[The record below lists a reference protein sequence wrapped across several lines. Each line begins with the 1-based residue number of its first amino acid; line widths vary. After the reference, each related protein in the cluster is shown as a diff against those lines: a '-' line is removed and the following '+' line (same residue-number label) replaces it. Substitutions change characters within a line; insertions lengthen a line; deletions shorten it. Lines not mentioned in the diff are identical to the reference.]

1 MVGKNSEKIHIGLCD
16 VKIWQIFTIFFKIRS
31 KSCKFFNAIR
41 NFVYNAFRMIQRVR
55 KFTDSTNFTNALKVT
70 IASVTPVLVLSYLG
84 HFEIGFTIALGAFL
98 TYPSDI
104 PSNLK
109 HKINGVL
116 VAALIVASCNL
127 LINILHPFPWIL
139 YPVIAALVFFLSMI
153 SVYGHR
159 ANMVSFSG
167 LLSVSL
173 AFGHIHT
180 GWEMLFNSG
189 LMLLGGLFYLSVS
202 LCFHLLRPHRYAELQ
217 IADCIRLTGKYL
229 KLRGDLWNTDA
240 NRAKIIEKQLH
251 LQVELN
257 TIHENIR
264 EILIRNRPDSGSSN
278 QNRKMLLVFISLV
291 EIMELALSTSF
302 DHSKLH
308 QKFEAHPKVL
318 ATYQNLAYN
327 LAATL
332 KQLSK
337 SIENSEKYLSKHFLF
352 KDLEN
357 LQQVIRDY
365 ENETHDSDG
374 VWMLTNMLH
383 YAEKQIEKITV
394 VERAFTLAVSSQ
406 DLKGR
411 DKDLEK
417 FLAPQYYPWRT
428 FRENLS
434 FSSTYFR
441 HALRLTITILIAFV
455 IGGLF
460 PLQNVYWILLTIIV
474 IMRPGYGLTK
484 ERSWHRIFGTIL
496 GGLIA
501 FAVLSVVHNA
511 VFIGAL
517 AIVSIILGF
526 TFTTTNYKI
535 GATFVTIYV
544 VFVYGLLTPN
554 IENVIQFRILDTLV
568 GAALAFIANYF
579 FWPSWEFL
587 NAPLHLKKS
596 IEANRN
602 YLSEISKF
610 YNEKGNVTTSYRL
623 ARKNAFIEIGNLI
636 SSFQRM
642 SQEPKSKQ
650 KQLPQLYKLVVLN
663 HTLLSSS
670 ASLGTYIQSH
680 KTTSASEAFNV
691 VVGTVIRNL
700 SQAAKILDNEWV
712 ESNENQPR
720 EDVSLRFTELKNIRE
735 KELRQAHLYD
745 ADALELKMQ
754 EAQLVI
760 EQLIWL
766 TNLSENI
773 LKTATNIRQL

>member
-1 MVGKNSEKIHIGLCD
+1 MID
-16 VKIWQIFTIFFKIRS
+16 QVK
-31 KSCKFFNAIR
+31 
-41 NFVYNAFRMIQRVR
+41 
-55 KFTDSTNFTNALKVT
+55 KFTDSTNFTNAVKVT
-70 IASVTPVLVLSYLG
+70 IASVIPVFVCSYFD

-116 VAALIVASCNL
+116 VAALIVAGCNL
-127 LINILHPFPWIL
+127 LVNLLHPFPYIL
-139 YPVIAALVFFLSMI
+139 YPFVAVLIFFLSMI

-159 ANMVSFSG
+159 ANMVSFSA

-180 GWEMLFNSG
+180 GWEIFQNSG
-189 LMLLGGLFYLSVS
+189 LMLIGGLFYLAIS
-202 LCFHLLRPHRYAELQ
+202 LLFHFIRPHRYVELQ
-217 IADCIRLTGKYL
+217 VAECIKLTAKYL
-229 KLRGDLWNTDA
+229 KLRGDLWNIGA

-257 TIHENIR
+257 TIQENIR
-264 EILIRNRPDSGSSN
+264 EILIRNRPDTGSSN

-302 DHSKLH
+302 DHSKL
-308 QKFEAHPKVL
+308 QEKFSGFPKVL
-318 ATYQNLAYN
+318 ATYQSLAYN

-337 SIENSEKYLSKHFLF
+337 SIENKEAYISKHALI

-357 LQQVIRDY
+357 LENVIGEY
-365 ENETHDSDG
+365 AKITGENEDSEG

-383 YAEKQIEKITV
+383 YAEKQIEKIKV
-394 VERAFTLAVSSQ
+394 VERAFVQAVSSQ

-411 DKDLEK
+411 DKDLDK
-417 FLAPQYYPWRT
+417 LLAPMYYPWST
-428 FRENLS
+428 LRENLT
-434 FSSTYFR
+434 FASTNFR
-441 HALRLTITILIAFV
+441 HSLRLTITILIGFV
-455 IGGLF
+455 IGALF
-460 PLQNVYWILLTIIV
+460 PLQNIYWILLTIVV

-484 ERSWHRIFGTIL
+484 ERSYHRIFGTIV

-501 FAVLSVVHNA
+501 FAILTVVHNHIL
-511 VFIGAL
+511 IGTF
-517 AIVSIILGF
+517 AIVAMILGF
-526 TFTTTNYKI
+526 TFTAVNYKI

-544 VFVYGLLTPN
+544 VFVYGLLTPD
-554 IENVIQFRILDTLV
+554 ISNVIQFRILDTVV
-568 GAALAFIANYF
+568 GGALAFLANYF

-587 NAPLHLKKS
+587 NMRIFLKKS
-596 IEANRN
+596 IEANRD
-602 YLSEISKF
+602 YIEQISIF
-610 YNEKGNVTTSYRL
+610 YNKKGDVTSAYRL
-623 ARKNAFIEIGNLI
+623 ARKNAFVEISNLMA
-636 SSFQRM
+636 SFQRM

-663 HTLLSSS
+663 HTMLSSS

-680 KTTSASEAFNV
+680 KTSSASEAFNV
-691 VVGTVIRNL
+691 VMTTVNKNL
-700 SQAAKILDNEWV
+700 NDAITILSSTGNEV
-712 ESNENQPR
+712 ADIPER
-720 EDVSLRFTELKNIRE
+720 KEDVSLRFTELKNIRA
-735 KELRQAHLYD
+735 KELQESHLYTPED
-745 ADALELKMQ
+745 FQEKMQ

-773 LKTATNIRQL
+773 LKSTMKLQTN